1 MAETVTLN
9 QVQSG
14 DVISFTTY
22 GSSIIPNVVNAKVLA
37 VESGDGLINP
47 TQAAVNAANIY
58 PAIPNPPGIVLS
70 RDYTSYRYLRLKL
83 ADGSQVEI
91 AEPWINPVS
100 LSRMVR
106 SVATVVIHDFDPTQ
120 QQNLLSYLAAK
131 GFVKTEISVQ

>member
-1 MAETVTLN
+1 MAEMIHTDQILSN
-9 QVQSG
+9 

-37 VESGDGLINP
+37 IESGDGLVNP

-58 PAIPNPPGIVLS
+58 PAIPNAPGAILS
-70 RDYTSYRYLRLKL
+70 RDYLSYRYFRLRL

-106 SVATVVIHDFDPTQ
+106 STATVVIHDFDPTQ
-120 QQNLLSYLAAK
+120 QQNLLSILAAK
-131 GFVKTEISVQ
+131 GFIKVEISVQ